1 MNPEQLIPFWPHN
14 AKDITARI
22 RYAVNQIT
30 SSPFEM
36 NQKHRTLLRMHDEE
50 RPAILIEITATDF
63 DGVKIIFEDYKI
75 GDAPLL
81 ISPNGTFDEN
91 GGHNVAYRIFIGGI
105 QTVLLFS
112 EAVSA
117 QETVE
122 KMPLPAESMILNATP
137 LAINMNTDLKQI
149 QRPLNAIIK
158 AQIESPSSEI
168 EMFFDNIHLSPLK
181 IHVSFSMHGSN
192 PSEKLLVGFLLQT
205 LNVAEVQ
212 DVILR
217 FYEQNNDKFTTTKI
231 TKEVTVHYQN
241 QFMKQLHVLVLE
253 LDVLGNPL
261 VVIRGLAE
269 GVESFFYEPYKGFVD
284 GVKGVV
290 SKPIRGARH
299 GGASGFFKGE
309 GVIGLVARP
318 TGGMVDFVMKL
329 DTHVAHIICSQSSP
343 SWLFAASKRLLFV
356 AEISFLSLYEI
367 DWEILYE
374 ELIVKINTNQ
384 IQILTKYIVDKIAS
398 AMHIVGL

>member
-91 GGHNVAYRIFIGGI
+91 GGHKVAYRIFIGGI

-112 EAVSA
+112 EAVNA

-122 KMPLPAESMILNATP
+122 KMPLPAESMILNATS

-181 IHVSFSMHGSN
+181 VLKNIII
-192 PSEKLLVGFLLQT
+192 LLFPNLS
-205 LNVAEVQ
+205 
-212 DVILR
+212 

-269 GVESFFYEPYKGFVD
+269 GVESFFYEPYKDAVQGPMEFTEGVATDVRGLANLTFDEDYKVSRIRRKEPGVTTTTHIAMGGKKYCYGLLIGFVD

-318 TGGMVDFVMKL
+318 TGGMVDFVSTSL
-329 DTHVAHIICSQSSP
+329 DLI
-343 SWLFAASKRLLFV
+343 KR
-356 AEISFLSLYEI
+356 
-367 DWEILYE
+367 
-374 ELIVKINTNQ
+374 
-384 IQILTKYIVDKIAS
+384 
-398 AMHIVGL
+398 

>member
-1 MNPEQLIPFWPHN
+1 
-14 AKDITARI
+14 
-22 RYAVNQIT
+22 
-30 SSPFEM
+30 
-36 NQKHRTLLRMHDEE
+36 
-50 RPAILIEITATDF
+50 
-63 DGVKIIFEDYKI
+63 
-75 GDAPLL
+75 
-81 ISPNGTFDEN
+81 SPNGTFDEN
-91 GGHNVAYRIFIGGI
+91 GGHKVAYRIFIGGI

-112 EAVSA
+112 EAVNA

-181 IHVSFSMHGSN
+181 VLKKIII
-192 PSEKLLVGFLLQT
+192 LLFPNLS
-205 LNVAEVQ
+205 
-212 DVILR
+212 